1 MNTLITKKGK
11 VVATISDK
19 HNVTITEKNI
29 VIELFT
35 TTKTK
40 TKATVKRGRP
50 VGSKTKSKSKINLT
64 KTKKKLTK

>member
-1 MNTLITKKGK
+1 MNTLIKSAGK
-11 VVATISDK
+11 VVATVSDK
-19 HNVTITEKNI
+19 HNVTVTEKNI

-50 VGSKTKSKSKINLT
+50 VGSKNKS
-64 KTKKKLTK
+64 KKKLTK